1 MRKQTQK
8 RVSAG
13 FVNVEVGLDAPWS
26 VQPHRWTLFI
36 LYYIS
41 CHETTLPFHAAKAE
55 ARTPARTSAVLQLQS
70 CQSLCFLSLLNIRQ
84 HRLQHDKEAQQDS
97 SHDICPGADQ
107 LTV

>member
-1 MRKQTQK
+1 MRQLYRFIPPILTYHLHLIG
-8 RVSAG
+8 RVPCALLQG
-13 FVNVEVGLDAPWS
+13 
-26 VQPHRWTLFI
+26 
-36 LYYIS
+36 
-41 CHETTLPFHAAKAE
+41 TTNQEPSPATKAE